1 MINIFNRLYTTD
13 DTLQPAMKQ
22 AALKQHHSKAGQP

>member
-13 DTLQPAMKQ
+13 DTPQPAMKQ
-22 AALKQHHSKAGQP
+22 ATLKQHHPKAGQP